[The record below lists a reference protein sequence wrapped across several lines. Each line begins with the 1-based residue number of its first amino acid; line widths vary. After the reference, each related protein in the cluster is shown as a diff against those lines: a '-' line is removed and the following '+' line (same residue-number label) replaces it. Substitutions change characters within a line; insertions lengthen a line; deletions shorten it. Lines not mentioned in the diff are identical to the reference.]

1 MTLKLTEMV
10 SLAVGCYCGVFC
22 LALAGFFLYTV
33 DLASRDI
40 TSNES
45 IRKKWNGQPRLDR
58 HKVMPPFFA
67 RVWYIVCVASKTPS
81 RVEQYLDL

>member
-1 MTLKLTEMV
+1 MHALFSTVLAVWTVGHFQNNLNKTIDTMTLKLTEMV

-45 IRKKWNGQPRLDR
+45 IRKKWNG
-58 HKVMPPFFA
+58 
-67 RVWYIVCVASKTPS
+67 
-81 RVEQYLDL
+81 